1 MTHYSVNL
9 HRQPGDLDPGP
20 LHGSIGLHGDRDGMS
35 LHVDGYRTRWSVSLS
50 AVDAAELASALVD
63 DKALGVA
70 SLRIGRAV
78 VDTNADS
85 GLVTLA
91 VRTDTARMSTEMTQA
106 DARELAQALT
116 TLLTLDE

>member
-1 MTHYSVNL
+1 MTHYAINL
-9 HRQPGDLDPGP
+9 HRQPGDLEPGH
-20 LHGSIGLHGDRDGMS
+20 LHGSIGLHGDRDGIS

-50 AVDAAELASALVD
+50 AADAAELARSLVD

-91 VRTDTARMSTEMTQA
+91 VRTDTARMSTEMTLA
-106 DARELAQALT
+106 DAKELALALT
-116 TLLTLDE
+116 TLANLGE